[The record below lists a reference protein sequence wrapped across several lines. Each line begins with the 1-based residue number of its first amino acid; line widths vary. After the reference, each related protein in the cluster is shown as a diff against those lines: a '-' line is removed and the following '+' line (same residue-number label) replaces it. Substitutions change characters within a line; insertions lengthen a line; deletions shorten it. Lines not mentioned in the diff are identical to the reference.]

1 MTEVVSDTLYCVNH
15 PQTPTNLRC
24 NKCGKPICSRC
35 VVRTPVGYRCRD
47 CVRGQQQIFES
58 AVWYDYVIAVVIT
71 LPLAAI
77 AGALVTALS
86 FYSIFLAP
94 VVGGVVA
101 EIVRWAVRRRRGR
114 YLPHTAAAA
123 FALGGLGLTLIQ
135 VGLVVLA
142 ALFSDG
148 QPVLRGS
155 GFGILFSF
163 IWPLV
168 YAALGAGTV
177 FARLRGIAIN

>member
-15 PQTPTNLRC
+15 PQTPTSLRC
-24 NKCGKPICSRC
+24 NRCGRPVCSRC
-35 VVRTPVGYRCRD
+35 IVRTPVGYRCRD
-47 CVRGQQQIFES
+47 CVRGQQQIFEN
-58 AVWYDYVIAVVIT
+58 AFWYDYVIAVVIT

-77 AGALVTALS
+77 AGALVTALG
-86 FYSIFLAP
+86 FFSIFLAP

-123 FALGGLGLTLIQ
+123 FALGGLGLVLLP
-135 VGLVVLA
+135 VGLAILAVLFGA
-142 ALFSDG
+142 GQRGVTGNILGLLFTS
-148 QPVLRGS
+148 
-155 GFGILFSF
+155 

-177 FARLRGIAIN
+177 FARLRGISIN